1 MSIIIPGGFIVES
14 DEEGVSIIPA
24 PPSPQESAV
33 ASTYN
38 VSTIVS
44 SASSSVPSR
53 DTVSAA
59 IALVRAKQIAK
70 TAIQRAEDHI
80 LQPRSSSSEYTA
92 ASESSSKNKVA
103 ITKMLVEGENTV
115 PFPPPSGEKR
125 GLNLNLQAP
134 SARSSSTITEIN
146 PPNRSDAMPA
156 EIRDSSQ
163 LSSDAIPA
171 VPRMSVRGS
180 FDDIEEFEET
190 VDAKTIDDVNEF
202 LNRLGVGAFCADS
215 TDSITAV
222 DSIEKLRMAGSSYT
236 SGDSDHDDDHDDDE
250 DQSAFGEL
258 QPDKL
263 AEISKFID
271 SVRQKE
277 KEWRRLQEEGTEQ
290 RLEVLEAEEPSVQAD
305 DVFDPTRI
313 VDAETEFSRKLRP
326 TPIYELL
333 EDKQACKDPPPTTDL
348 EDTDDNKVDPPAPP
362 RQMEAT
368 EQVQHDEKQ
377 VVNPFLD
384 LSYQEEE
391 PLEPSDPSPTAV
403 PVDHYDDDEE
413 RINSDPDEPYKDQ
426 YVDKSFTGSS
436 MLKTLSTVEEVA
448 STEAEEDMS
457 ANDNQSPKSEDAE
470 LSVQKEEEN
479 AQEIITP
486 QVASFEEQESVY
498 GTDGK
503 KEPKG
508 SYKKADVEVE
518 KIPLTDVGVVEQNM
532 NSDMS
537 VMSADSQHVG
547 IDTQDEKKTAES
559 SDICDTTSSI
569 ISRGLSEADS
579 VPWALRDVA
588 SEETMRATG
597 RRRPRFVVSGPR
609 PSSKSRNN
617 VASLFDDTSIQ
628 ASEAA
633 SELKNDTS
641 YGSENKSGESDEK
654 SEDNKE
660 ENNEEN
666 EILSPDSAEPDRCV
680 VDNILYN
687 DYEPEDD
694 YALLRGASEG
704 TISNDENDEAKDM
717 EAKEGDEEE
726 QCNST
731 VVLKENEIIG
741 AENIEVVEGY
751 GVCGDL
757 YDEYQPEDD
766 YAALRAAS
774 EETISNDE
782 NDEAKGIEINVGD
795 EAEPCNPAVADPEND
810 IEINVGDEAEPC
822 NPTTADT
829 ENEVVEAEESI
840 EVVEGNDVCG
850 EEKMEGGV
858 SHEDDLSENDEEV
871 LVHASS
877 EVVGKENIESVE
889 QNEKESVG
897 NITIVDDENIESIEE
912 ISPHN
917 REGDE
922 PAQEPSKDVDRGGGV
937 LSRDPSGEMTG
948 FEVGEGILSP
958 TKISRLVTSVGG
970 ISSEDKNAE
979 RQQFIDLIVPLVNG
993 HEPTMV
999 EMAQIRQI
1007 AQRANISLQVV
1018 DQFLDVF
1025 VDGGVE
1031 GDLQA
1036 SRSSDE
1042 MGMKSL
1048 AVSFDYKDED
1058 DADIEAFMIRIQEQ
1072 HKIAT
1077 MKKISTLAAEI
1088 EEQHEISKK
1097 NIEAAEQ
1104 ASSQIL
1110 EDEGE
1115 EPDLDR
1121 SEQMNGFEVG
1131 EGFVSPTKIN
1141 RIITAVNTEEDRK
1154 GERKQLMDLIVP
1166 LINGHKPT
1174 LVEMARIRQT
1184 AERAN
1189 ISLQMVDQF
1198 LDEFS
1203 DKGSQIDLKASVSNE
1218 LVVKSFGSSFDCKN
1232 EDDDNIEAF
1241 MIRIQ
1246 EQREIAARNIQTTT
1260 ECENQK
1266 LAREPSGEMDGDQ
1279 TIAGDPSIE
1288 LGGFEVGEGFLSPT
1302 KISRF
1307 VTAIRSDQLE
1317 EERRQFM
1324 DLIIPLIKGHE
1335 PTLVEIAQIRQTAQK
1350 ANISLQ
1356 VVDQFLDG
1364 FSDRSRIDLKAS
1376 SSDELVMKSWGS
1388 SFEYKNENNE
1398 DVEAFMTRVEE
1409 QRRIA
1414 ARKAISALA
1423 SDIEA
1428 GFKAE
1433 EEEEAAAAP
1442 EEVEQNNSFLRQ
1454 FEELSFDEEETDEM
1468 LKENILSESQN
1479 VDDGND
1485 VADTMSAQALMNYFS
1500 TIDLREFEGENEEKL
1515 VKDFKRLMLPIMNG
1529 KKPTI
1534 IEEAQVRQAALKAN
1548 VPLNYVDE
1556 FIEYVKDEKPE
1567 VVLPQLSLEDEKD
1580 FLAKGWED
1588 IEDINEDAAIAV
1600 FLSSKFVAKES
1611 ASKTLHDESHD
1622 SGVGEQKMSMYIGSR
1637 DYNPEDD
1644 SAVSTIEPDFTKTK
1658 TEESMIEPD
1667 FTKTKTEESMIE
1679 PDFTKTKTE
1688 ESMIEPDFTKTKT
1701 EESMIVPDF
1710 TTTKTEESM
1719 IEPDFTTTK
1728 TEESMVEPGFTKT
1741 KTEEGSDCEVVGC
1754 APSINDDTRDA
1765 TRESEESD
1773 EEQEQNTSDNELS
1786 QSVSKIVG
1794 AILKQEV
1801 GVDPTEMLKAC
1812 RKIQRFDEG
1821 LWQRRAAM
1829 ATYGW
1834 EWKEK
1839 TWLSQTKYPKA
1850 SNLGGVGVNGILAG
1864 KDKSNFMFN
1873 KNSFPLTRKTCKLS
1887 YSRRVKPHTGY
1898 LDVDVYSL
1906 QECAVGDRNLRMDET
1921 PWELRNVRQRFLHE
1935 RSLSFS
1941 RNWFGQLVK
1950 TDGND
1955 KIKAPICKPKSMEMP
1970 MRNVPDPG
1978 DWTPEWYT
1986 SWGDKR
1992 HLLPRPSTET
2002 SSYTRNTYGESYG
2015 ESYSASK
2022 DDYTVEDDDS
2032 TRDDDYEK
2040 DSLRSYSTGSTFSD
2054 DDEDDEW
2061 EDAPEC
2067 GTLVNTKLKIGEH
2080 VSRVHPDYTSS
2091 LRKSRW
2097 RKKYFPIGTFPY

>member
-1 MSIIIPGGFIVES
+1 VEGDLQASRSS
-14 DEEGVSIIPA
+14 DEMVMKSLAVSFDYKDEDDADIEAFMIRI
-24 PPSPQESAV
+24 QEQHKIATMKKI
-33 ASTYN
+33 ST
-38 VSTIVS
+38 TL
-44 SASSSVPSR
+44 A
-53 DTVSAA
+53 
-59 IALVRAKQIAK
+59 
-70 TAIQRAEDHI
+70 
-80 LQPRSSSSEYTA
+80 
-92 ASESSSKNKVA
+92 
-103 ITKMLVEGENTV
+103 
-115 PFPPPSGEKR
+115 
-125 GLNLNLQAP
+125 
-134 SARSSSTITEIN
+134 
-146 PPNRSDAMPA
+146 A
-156 EIRDSSQ
+156 EI
-163 LSSDAIPA
+163 
-171 VPRMSVRGS
+171 
-180 FDDIEEFEET
+180 
-190 VDAKTIDDVNEF
+190 
-202 LNRLGVGAFCADS
+202 
-215 TDSITAV
+215 
-222 DSIEKLRMAGSSYT
+222 
-236 SGDSDHDDDHDDDE
+236 
-250 DQSAFGEL
+250 
-258 QPDKL
+258 
-263 AEISKFID
+263 
-271 SVRQKE
+271 
-277 KEWRRLQEEGTEQ
+277 
-290 RLEVLEAEEPSVQAD
+290 
-305 DVFDPTRI
+305 
-313 VDAETEFSRKLRP
+313 
-326 TPIYELL
+326 
-333 EDKQACKDPPPTTDL
+333 
-348 EDTDDNKVDPPAPP
+348 
-362 RQMEAT
+362 
-368 EQVQHDEKQ
+368 
-377 VVNPFLD
+377 
-384 LSYQEEE
+384 
-391 PLEPSDPSPTAV
+391 
-403 PVDHYDDDEE
+403 
-413 RINSDPDEPYKDQ
+413 
-426 YVDKSFTGSS
+426 
-436 MLKTLSTVEEVA
+436 
-448 STEAEEDMS
+448 
-457 ANDNQSPKSEDAE
+457 
-470 LSVQKEEEN
+470 
-479 AQEIITP
+479 
-486 QVASFEEQESVY
+486 EEQQ
-498 GTDGK
+498 K
-503 KEPKG
+503 
-508 SYKKADVEVE
+508 
-518 KIPLTDVGVVEQNM
+518 
-532 NSDMS
+532 
-537 VMSADSQHVG
+537 
-547 IDTQDEKKTAES
+547 
-559 SDICDTTSSI
+559 
-569 ISRGLSEADS
+569 
-579 VPWALRDVA
+579 
-588 SEETMRATG
+588 
-597 RRRPRFVVSGPR
+597 
-609 PSSKSRNN
+609 
-617 VASLFDDTSIQ
+617 
-628 ASEAA
+628 
-633 SELKNDTS
+633 
-641 YGSENKSGESDEK
+641 
-654 SEDNKE
+654 
-660 ENNEEN
+660 
-666 EILSPDSAEPDRCV
+666 
-680 VDNILYN
+680 
-687 DYEPEDD
+687 
-694 YALLRGASEG
+694 
-704 TISNDENDEAKDM
+704 
-717 EAKEGDEEE
+717 
-726 QCNST
+726 
-731 VVLKENEIIG
+731 
-741 AENIEVVEGY
+741 
-751 GVCGDL
+751 
-757 YDEYQPEDD
+757 
-766 YAALRAAS
+766 
-774 EETISNDE
+774 
-782 NDEAKGIEINVGD
+782 
-795 EAEPCNPAVADPEND
+795 
-810 IEINVGDEAEPC
+810 
-822 NPTTADT
+822 
-829 ENEVVEAEESI
+829 
-840 EVVEGNDVCG
+840 
-850 EEKMEGGV
+850 
-858 SHEDDLSENDEEV
+858 
-871 LVHASS
+871 
-877 EVVGKENIESVE
+877 
-889 QNEKESVG
+889 
-897 NITIVDDENIESIEE
+897 
-912 ISPHN
+912 
-917 REGDE
+917 E
-922 PAQEPSKDVDRGGGV
+922 PAQEPSKDVDRGDGI
-937 LSRDPSGEMTG
+937 SRDPSGEMTEI
-948 FEVGEGILSP
+948 EVGEGFLSP
-958 TKISRLVTSVGG
+958 TKISRLV
-970 ISSEDKNAE
+970 SSLDSSHADKTGE
-979 RQQFIDLIVPLVNG
+979 RKQLMDLIVPLING
-993 HEPTMV
+993 HNPTLV
-999 EMAQIRQI
+999 EMAQIRQN
-1007 AQRANISLQVV
+1007 AQSANISLQVV

-1042 MGMKSL
+1042 MVMKSL

-1110 EDEGE
+1110 KDEGE

-1131 EGFVSPTKIN
+1131 EGFLTPTKIN
-1141 RIITAVNTEEDRK
+1141 RIITVVNTEEDRK

-1189 ISLQMVDQF
+1189 VSLQMVDQF

-1203 DKGSQIDLKASVSNE
+1203 DKGSQIDLKASASNE

-1288 LGGFEVGEGFLSPT
+1288 IGGFEVGEGFLSPT

-1324 DLIIPLIKGHE
+1324 DLIIPLINGHE

-1364 FSDRSRIDLKAS
+1364 FSDRSHIDLKAS

-1414 ARKAISALA
+1414 TRKAISALA
-1423 SDIEA
+1423 SDVEA
-1428 GFKAE
+1428 GFKA

-1479 VDDGND
+1479 VDDGDD

-1611 ASKTLHDESHD
+1611 ESKTLHDESHD
-1622 SGVGEQKMSMYIGSR
+1622 SEVDEQKMSMYTGSR

-1728 TEESMVEPGFTKT
+1728 TEELMVEPGFTKT

-1754 APSINDDTRDA
+1754 TPSINDDTRDA

-1773 EEQEQNTSDNELS
+1773 EVQEQNTSDDELS
-1786 QSVSKIVG
+1786 QSVPKIVG
-1794 AILKQEV
+1794 AITKQEV
-1801 GVDPTEMLKAC
+1801 GVDPTGSEMLKAC

-1834 EWKEK
+1834 AWKEK

-1850 SNLGGVGVNGILAG
+1850 SNLGGVGVNGILGG

-1898 LDVDVYSL
+1898 PDVDVYSL
-1906 QECAVGDRNLRMDET
+1906 QECAVGDKNLRMDET

-2022 DDYTVEDDDS
+2022 DDYTIEDDES
-2032 TRDDDYEK
+2032 TRDDDYDK